1 MGEQDIK
8 NPQCP
13 VCTSEEIYNIGKLD
27 GEDAYE
33 CEGCGQ
39 TFRKIGGELQRCDFV
54 EQMKRPIST
63 LEELKKA
70 REEVDKSFCT
80 WRYAVI
86 NEDIMF
92 SLIEKLTSLKRLV
105 VALADYIIEKDKKND

>member
-33 CEGCGQ
+33 CEGCGS
-39 TFRKIGGELQRCDFV
+39 TFRKKDGKLEACDFV
-54 EQMKRPIST
+54 EQKKIINT

-70 REEVDKSFCT
+70 KEETTKSFMS
-80 WRYAVI
+80 WKYSVVK
-86 NEDIMF
+86 EDIVY
-92 SLIEKLTSLKRLV
+92 SLIEKVTSLKRLLM
-105 VALADYIIEKDKKND
+105 ALTDYIIEKEEKK